1 MTSSDWLPTAC
12 ILCECNCGIVVQVD
26 DRRLARIRGDKAH
39 PGSAGYTCNKALRLD
54 HYQNNRARL
63 SSPMRRRADGTYEEI
78 DWDTA
83 IVEIAEGFKQIRD
96 THGGDK
102 IFYYGG
108 GGQGNHLGGAY
119 SGAFLKALGSRYRS
133 NALAQEKT
141 GEAWVDF
148 QLYGGHTRGEFE
160 NAEVSVFVGKNPWM
174 SQSFPRARVVLN
186 EIAKDPGRSMIV
198 IDPVVTDTA
207 KMADFHLRVQPG
219 CDAWC
224 LAALA
229 AVLVQENLC
238 NEAFLAAHV
247 HGVDTVRAAL
257 QEVPVADYAQRC
269 RVDEELLRAAARRI
283 GTAASVS
290 VFEDLGIQQ
299 APNST
304 VCSYLNKLLW
314 ILTGN
319 FAKKGGQHLHSSFA
333 PLFSQVSGRTPVTG
347 APIIAGL
354 IPGNVVP
361 EEILTEHPDRFRAM
375 IVERGNPAHSLADSA
390 ACRAA
395 FQALELMVVVD
406 VAMTETAR
414 LAHYVLP
421 AASQFEKP
429 EATFFNFEFPR
440 NGFQLR
446 RPLFPPLPGTL
457 PEPEIWARLVRALGV
472 VDEADL
478 RPLREAAAQGRQAY
492 TEAFLAAAATNP
504 TVAKLTAYVLYETLG
519 PTLPDGLAGAAAL
532 WGLAQKTAM
541 AYPDAVRRAGHADG
555 NALFDAI
562 LERPSGVTF
571 TVHNYEDDFALISHP
586 DHKIALEIPEMLAE
600 IRSLTQTPSRL
611 TTPQLPI
618 VLSVG
623 ERRAYTAN
631 DIFRDP
637 SWRKR
642 DANGALR
649 VSVEDAQALGLADGC
664 LARITTAAGSAEA
677 TVEVTETMLAG
688 HAALPNGFGLDYT
701 GDDGR
706 TVVAGVAPNALTST
720 RWRDPYAGTPGTS
733 TCPPPSAEQTQN
745 RPFGSPNG
753 RFCVCSRGLSL
764 VPDPDPALR
773 VQKQRVIL
781 GDVEGLI
788 KSVHVANHTV
798 APELRRGVRID
809 RQPADCF
816 GCTRFGSPYL
826 CPAEEHPLHAG
837 QPVDNRS
844 GVAVQRELVSQQG
857 DRQPAQVADVLAYG
871 ERALHMRRAGVVDEI
886 ARRVSVVLL
895 DQRFGAGGE
904 LGAIVVGPPID
915 QIAVAVVFGALIV
928 ETVPDLVP
936 DHRPDPAVVGGLVGL
951 RIEKWWL

>member
-269 RVDEELLRAAARRI
+269 GVDEELLRAAARRI

-720 RWRDPYAGTPGTS
+720 RWRDPYAGTPWHKHV
-733 TCPPPSAEQTQN
+733 PAAIRQQTQN

>member
-1 MTSSDWLPTAC
+1 MTADWQPTAC
-12 ILCECNCGIVVQVD
+12 ILCECNCGIVVQVE
-26 DRRLARIRGDKAH
+26 DRRLARIRGDKEH
-39 PGSAGYTCNKALRLD
+39 PGSQGYTCNKALRLD

-63 SSPMRRRADGTYEEI
+63 TSPMRRRADGTYEEI

-83 IVEIAEGFKQIRD
+83 IVEIAEGFKHIRD
-96 THGGDK
+96 TYGGDK

-141 GEAWVDF
+141 GEAWVDA

-160 NAEVSVFVGKNPWM
+160 HAEVSVFIGKNPWM

-186 EIAKDPGRSMIV
+186 EIAKDPARSMIV

-207 KMADFHLRVQPG
+207 KMSDFHLRVRPG
-219 CDAWC
+219 TDAWC

-238 NEAFLAAHV
+238 NEGFLAEHV

-257 QEVPVADYAQRC
+257 REVPIADYAQRC
-269 RVDEELLRAAARRI
+269 GVDEELLRAAARRI
-283 GTAASVS
+283 GTAASVA

-304 VCSYLNKLLW
+304 LCSYLNKLLW

-319 FAKKGGQHLHSSFA
+319 FAKKGSQHLHSSFN

-347 APIIAGL
+347 APIISGL
-354 IPGNVVP
+354 VPSNAVP
-361 EEILTEHPDRFRAM
+361 EEILTDHPDRFRAM
-375 IVERGNPAHSLADSA
+375 IVESGNPAHSLANSA
-390 ACRAA
+390 ACRKA

-446 RPLFPPLPGTL
+446 HPLFEPLPGTL

-472 VDEADL
+472 VEDADL
-478 RPLREAAAQGRQAY
+478 RPLREAAQQGRQAY
-492 TEAFLAAAATNP
+492 AEALLGVMATNP
-504 TVAKLTAYVLYETLG
+504 TVKRLLPYVLYETLG
-519 PTLPDGLAGAAAL
+519 PTLPDGLAGAAAIF
-532 WGLAQKTAM
+532 GLAQKTALT
-541 AYPDAVRRAGHADG
+541 YPDAVRRAGYDDG

-562 LERPSGVTF
+562 LNSPSGVTF
-571 TVHNYEDDFALISHP
+571 TAHNYEDDFTLINHA
-586 DHKIALEIPEMLAE
+586 DHKIALEIPEMLDDL
-600 IRSLTQTPSRL
+600 RSLTAAAPQL
-611 TTPQLPI
+611 TTSELPI

-642 DANGALR
+642 DADGALR
-649 VSVEDAQALGLADGC
+649 VSVEDAQNLGLVDGSR
-664 LARITTAAGSAEA
+664 ARITTAAGSAEA
-677 TVEVTETMLAG
+677 TIEVTETMLAG

-701 GDDGR
+701 DDDGH
-706 TVVAGVAPNALTST
+706 TVVPGVAPNALTST
-720 RWRDPYAGTPGTS
+720 DWRDPYAGTPWHKH
-733 TCPPPSAEQTQN
+733 
-745 RPFGSPNG
+745 
-753 RFCVCSRGLSL
+753 
-764 VPDPDPALR
+764 VPA
-773 VQKQRVIL
+773 
-781 GDVEGLI
+781 
-788 KSVHVANHTV
+788 
-798 APELRRGVRID
+798 RIE
-809 RQPADCF
+809 A
-816 GCTRFGSPYL
+816 
-826 CPAEEHPLHAG
+826 
-837 QPVDNRS
+837 
-844 GVAVQRELVSQQG
+844 LVSS
-857 DRQPAQVADVLAYG
+857 R
-871 ERALHMRRAGVVDEI
+871 
-886 ARRVSVVLL
+886 S
-895 DQRFGAGGE
+895 
-904 LGAIVVGPPID
+904 
-915 QIAVAVVFGALIV
+915 
-928 ETVPDLVP
+928 
-936 DHRPDPAVVGGLVGL
+936 
-951 RIEKWWL
+951 

>member
-207 KMADFHLRVQPG
+207 KMADFRLRVQPG

-269 RVDEELLRAAARRI
+269 GVDEELLRAAARRI

-720 RWRDPYAGTPGTS
+720 RWRDPYAGTPWHKH
-733 TCPPPSAEQTQN
+733 
-745 RPFGSPNG
+745 
-753 RFCVCSRGLSL
+753 
-764 VPDPDPALR
+764 VPAA
-773 VQKQRVIL
+773 I
-781 GDVEGLI
+781 
-788 KSVHVANHTV
+788 
-798 APELRRGVRID
+798 
-809 RQPADCF
+809 
-816 GCTRFGSPYL
+816 
-826 CPAEEHPLHAG
+826 
-837 QPVDNRS
+837 
-844 GVAVQRELVSQQG
+844 
-857 DRQPAQVADVLAYG
+857 
-871 ERALHMRRAGVVDEI
+871 RRADAE
-886 ARRVSVVLL
+886 S
-895 DQRFGAGGE
+895 
-904 LGAIVVGPPID
+904 PI
-915 QIAVAVVFGALIV
+915 
-928 ETVPDLVP
+928 
-936 DHRPDPAVVGGLVGL
+936 
-951 RIEKWWL
+951 W